1 MKDGRLEG
9 RQLFKTKEQKSTK
22 LCLYWDS
29 DGGLGA
35 ILEKAFS
42 VLVKLP
48 GLFFFFNRPLN
59 VDNGF
64 HYMLRDLLEFP
75 LISDSAQSS
84 LIWLCVPTKTRNLI
98 LFVKA
103 L

>member
-42 VLVKLP
+42 VLVKIP
-48 GLFFFFNRPLN
+48 GLFFF
-59 VDNGF
+59 
-64 HYMLRDLLEFP
+64 
-75 LISDSAQSS
+75 
-84 LIWLCVPTKTRNLI
+84 
-98 LFVKA
+98 
-103 L
+103 

>member
-1 MKDGRLEG
+1 MKDRRLEG

-29 DGGLGA
+29 DGGLRA

-42 VLVKLP
+42 VLVKIL
-48 GLFFFFNRPLN
+48 GLFFFNRPLN

-64 HYMLRDLLEFP
+64 HYLLRDLLEFP